1 MTHGKI
7 WYRNMVGFLA
17 KRPTSGFEVPTGSR
31 KIAHAIARVELYT
44 PPKFHANRSNRLGG
58 DRFAHIKK
66 TASKFLHCFLDINYV
81 RMDGRDKQDKRD
93 QNVKK
98 FQRDESIRCF
108 MLTTGVGAGK

>member
-31 KIAHAIARVELYT
+31 KVAHAIARVELYT
-44 PPKFHANRSNRLGG
+44 PPKFHANRPSRLGG

-66 TASKFLHCFLDINYV
+66 TASKVWI
-81 RMDGRDKQDKRD
+81 
-93 QNVKK
+93 
-98 FQRDESIRCF
+98 
-108 MLTTGVGAGK
+108 